1 MSGSRGVNR
10 GGRGMREIKFRAWDK
25 EEQEMLCWDK
35 FFHFDIAQVFE
46 SKGSWGLYPMQYT
59 GLKDKNGV
67 EIYEGD
73 IDQAENGDKSVIVF
87 LLKAGTYCVM
97 PMDIYLNNDYQNE
110 SFFPDFI
117 YGFGYDLFFDNCTPD
132 KYLNIIGNR
141 YENPELLKEV

>member
-1 MSGSRGVNR
+1 MK
-10 GGRGMREIKFRAWDK
+10 EIKFRAWDK
-25 EEQEMLCWDK
+25 TLNKIHCWSAIENHFTFEELLDDN
-35 FFHFDIAQVFE
+35 FFEA
-46 SKGSWGLYPMQYT
+46 MQYT

-132 KYLNIIGNR
+132 KYLNIIGNI
-141 YENPELLKEV
+141 YENPELAK